1 MSTLP
6 TSVRDDALNLSTDL
20 AQAGVVFNDST
31 RLLDGG
37 LWSTPADSNNQ
48 AAYLGL
54 YSTDITAVSDDIN
67 AALGNP
73 SGVTVSGDAYPLS
86 AADTAVL
93 TQVEGQLQTLLT
105 EAPLSVGN
113 SHNATTA
120 QELIHTTQTS
130 ILSEINSNSALAAA
144 LATNPFPS
152 GTGANNVG
160 FENLPAG
167 SDDSAALATAAAPNA
182 TLGQIG
188 TVFNAAADLAVGGL
202 NHANLPEFNADM
214 KAIATGLTNLLGN
227 PTALSAIEFGE
238 AGSDAALTTI
248 HLQTVLN
255 QVNLQINSFDAE
267 YATNPNIA
275 ARSTNDN
282 VLDII
287 DIVQNDTALNTAA
300 GGNGNPG
307 TVGGFAELPAYMSG
321 TIAHYQDNQ
330 AQTNFWAQFLSEGNV
345 INNQLDNVAAGNNAT
360 AGELQGLIAEIQNY
374 EKFGASFSTSQ
385 GGVFGA
391 RFNNELQSGTL
402 LADTNAAVQG
412 LKGIANGDSG
422 AALAADQ
429 AEIQAAGQG
438 FIADAADVSGNN
450 VPFGG
455 GTYVDTATTV
465 AGATSVAG
473 IAHGT
478 IPVTGPASGS
488 TGIPVAQNGGGAG
501 NGGHGP
507 GNSNEGIPNAGNDG
521 HDNNSF
527 GDHHQ
532 QLSVAQNHFEAIWHH
547 G

>member
-6 TSVRDDALNLSTDL
+6 TSVRDDALNLSIDL

-73 SGVTVSGDAYPLS
+73 NGVTVSGDAYPLS

-130 ILSEINSNSALAAA
+130 ILSEINSDSALAAA

-227 PTALSAIEFGE
+227 PTALSAIESGE

-321 TIAHYQDNQ
+321 TIARLLTFSHWKPENSWTFVHKNGKDKETVTFQ
-330 AQTNFWAQFLSEGNV
+330 AHFSMNDFT
-345 INNQLDNVAAGNNAT
+345 
-360 AGELQGLIAEIQNY
+360 GLAP
-374 EKFGASFSTSQ
+374 
-385 GGVFGA
+385 
-391 RFNNELQSGTL
+391 
-402 LADTNAAVQG
+402 
-412 LKGIANGDSG
+412 
-422 AALAADQ
+422 AL
-429 AEIQAAGQG
+429 
-438 FIADAADVSGNN
+438 
-450 VPFGG
+450 
-455 GTYVDTATTV
+455 V
-465 AGATSVAG
+465 AGAG
-473 IAHGT
+473 IGDLP
-478 IPVTGPASGS
+478 PVVQPGLVRDGRLVEVMPDWRFRPYDLSLVQVGNRHVTKPCRLFKDLAVQMAPSLFPDLPA
-488 TGIPVAQNGGGAG
+488 
-501 NGGHGP
+501 
-507 GNSNEGIPNAGNDG
+507 
-521 HDNNSF
+521 
-527 GDHHQ
+527 
-532 QLSVAQNHFEAIWHH
+532 
-547 G
+547 